1 MKAMD
6 ILRRCRSAASDI
18 SRTQQRI
25 AQRRDALTC
34 IAAPQIRADGTD
46 RSARSS
52 DKTSEL
58 MADIDGLERALE
70 QRRNQQQAEI
80 VAALVLL
87 DCLPETDSG
96 ILYRYYIK
104 RDSVPSIAAA
114 MGFTDGYIRK
124 VKADAESRLDS
135 LQEARVAAALPAW
148 YMRWTKAE
156 WRNGCERTH
165 PFCYALNCRSAL
177 SRSGASCC
185 AHERIG
191 AVRNA

>member
-25 AQRRDALTC
+25 AQSRDALTC

-135 LQEARVAAALPAW
+135 LQEAQVAAALPAW
-148 YMRWTKAE
+148 YMRGTKAE
-156 WRNGCERTH
+156 
-165 PFCYALNCRSAL
+165 
-177 SRSGASCC
+177 
-185 AHERIG
+185 
-191 AVRNA
+191 

>member
-34 IAAPQIRADGTD
+34 IAAPQIRVDGTD

-135 LQEARVAAALPAW
+135 LQEAQVAAALPAW
-148 YMRWTKAE
+148 YMRGTKAE
-156 WRNGCERTH
+156 
-165 PFCYALNCRSAL
+165 
-177 SRSGASCC
+177 
-185 AHERIG
+185 
-191 AVRNA
+191 

>member
-25 AQRRDALTC
+25 AQRRDALTY

-58 MADIDGLERALE
+58 MADIDGMERALE

-104 RDSVPSIAAA
+104 RDSVPCIAAA
-114 MGFTDGYIRK
+114 LGFTDGYIRK

-135 LQEARVAAALPAW
+135 LQEAQVAAALPAW
-148 YMRWTKAE
+148 YMRETKAE
-156 WRNGCERTH
+156 
-165 PFCYALNCRSAL
+165 
-177 SRSGASCC
+177 
-185 AHERIG
+185 
-191 AVRNA
+191 

>member
-6 ILRRCRSAASDI
+6 ILRRCRSATSDI

-34 IAAPQIRADGTD
+34 IAAPQIRADGID

-148 YMRWTKAE
+148 YMRGTKAE
-156 WRNGCERTH
+156 
-165 PFCYALNCRSAL
+165 
-177 SRSGASCC
+177 
-185 AHERIG
+185 
-191 AVRNA
+191 

>member
-34 IAAPQIRADGTD
+34 IAAPKIRADGTD

-135 LQEARVAAALPAW
+135 LQEAQVAAALPAW
-148 YMRWTKAE
+148 YMRGTKAE
-156 WRNGCERTH
+156 
-165 PFCYALNCRSAL
+165 
-177 SRSGASCC
+177 
-185 AHERIG
+185 
-191 AVRNA
+191 

>member
-34 IAAPQIRADGTD
+34 IAAPLIRADGTD

-52 DKTSEL
+52 DRTSEL

-135 LQEARVAAALPAW
+135 LQEAQVAAALPAW
-148 YMRWTKAE
+148 YMRGTKAE
-156 WRNGCERTH
+156 
-165 PFCYALNCRSAL
+165 
-177 SRSGASCC
+177 
-185 AHERIG
+185 
-191 AVRNA
+191 

>member
-34 IAAPQIRADGTD
+34 IAAPQIRTDGTD

-135 LQEARVAAALPAW
+135 LQEAQVAAALPAW
-148 YMRWTKAE
+148 YMRGTKAE
-156 WRNGCERTH
+156 
-165 PFCYALNCRSAL
+165 
-177 SRSGASCC
+177 
-185 AHERIG
+185 
-191 AVRNA
+191 

>member
-25 AQRRDALTC
+25 AQRRDALTY

-148 YMRWTKAE
+148 YMRGTKAE
-156 WRNGCERTH
+156 
-165 PFCYALNCRSAL
+165 
-177 SRSGASCC
+177 
-185 AHERIG
+185 
-191 AVRNA
+191 

>member
-1 MKAMD
+1 
-6 ILRRCRSAASDI
+6 
-18 SRTQQRI
+18 
-25 AQRRDALTC
+25 
-34 IAAPQIRADGTD
+34 
-46 RSARSS
+46 
-52 DKTSEL
+52 

-148 YMRWTKAE
+148 YMRGTKAE
-156 WRNGCERTH
+156 
-165 PFCYALNCRSAL
+165 
-177 SRSGASCC
+177 
-185 AHERIG
+185 
-191 AVRNA
+191 